1 MFIRTNSLGVP
12 NVHRRTRN
20 MSLYFRLQMAAK
32 ASDGFIIRA
41 VSNLIK
47 LLKYSG
53 TPLPGHAVTASHGTV
68 YYERLMCFTLP
79 VRGRTFLTFTVFVLV
94 MTFGI

>member
-1 MFIRTNSLGVP
+1 MFIRANSLGVS

-20 MSLYFRLQMAAK
+20 MSLYFQFQMAAK

-47 LLKYSG
+47 LLKYSA
-53 TPLPGHAVTASHGTV
+53 TRLPGHAVTASHSIV

-79 VRGRTFLTFTVFVLV
+79 VFGKTFLAFTVSVLV
-94 MTFGI
+94 MTFGN

>member
-20 MSLYFRLQMAAK
+20 MGLYFRLQMAAK

-47 LLKYSG
+47 V
-53 TPLPGHAVTASHGTV
+53 PGCQDMLSQ
-68 YYERLMCFTLP
+68 P
-79 VRGRTFLTFTVFVLV
+79 VMALSTMNV
-94 MTFGI
+94 